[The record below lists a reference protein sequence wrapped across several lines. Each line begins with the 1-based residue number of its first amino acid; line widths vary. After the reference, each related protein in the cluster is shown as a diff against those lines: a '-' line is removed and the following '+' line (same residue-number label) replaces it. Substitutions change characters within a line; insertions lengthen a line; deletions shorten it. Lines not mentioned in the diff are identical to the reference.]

1 MKRWKQSLKKE
12 ELKETVKTQRSNL
25 LGMSTL
31 KPLPDVIQQADYGI
45 RITDVKSIAPTINTK
60 SSETNATEMPDL
72 GIKIVETKSIAAV
85 PKTRPY
91 VMKSNILSAQSK
103 LLKTA
108 KKASTSGGKLREI
121 IPKPQIRIMD
131 PSSINNSVSDKSI
144 PSKAM
149 DMSKHDGSSSK
160 ATLPFTMVTHLGNGK
175 RIVFPQKILMKRSE
189 LQEKLTTAP
198 TEQILPDKSQCGDLE
213 MNSSRAVLDP
223 TEFVDCEEDIKPDH
237 SQLLVVKQEPGVPVL
252 ISNGKRRRQV
262 AEDKPDNLM
271 PLQSKKLKV
280 SKNANNN

>member
-1 MKRWKQSLKKE
+1 MKRWKQSSKKE
-12 ELKETVKTQRSNL
+12 EPKDTIKIQRSSW
-25 LGMSTL
+25 LGMSIS
-31 KPLPDVIQQADYGI
+31 KNLPDVIQQADYGI
-45 RITDVKSIAPTINTK
+45 RITDVKSIAPSINTK
-60 SSETNATEMPDL
+60 SSEKNTTEMPDL

-91 VMKSNILSAQSK
+91 VMKSNILSAQSI

-144 PSKAM
+144 PSKVM

-160 ATLPFTMVTHLGNGK
+160 VTLPFTMVRHLGK

-198 TEQILPDKSQCGDLE
+198 TEQILPDISQCGDLE

-223 TEFVDCEEDIKPDH
+223 AEFVDCEEDIKPDH

-262 AEDKPDNLM
+262 AEDKPDNLI

-280 SKNANNN
+280 SKNANIN